1 MSKTRQEAR
10 LRRKKRIRKK
20 VNGTAERP
28 RLVVYRSLR
37 HISAQVVDDGGNR
50 VLACASTVGKA
61 VAEDL
66 GDKPKI
72 AQAKQVGAW
81 VAERCKGK
89 GIEQVVF
96 DRNGYQYHGR
106 VQALADAARKGG
118 LTF

>member
-1 MSKTRQEAR
+1 MAKTRQEAR

-20 VNGTAERP
+20 VNGTPERP

-37 HISAQVVDDGGNR
+37 HITAQIVDDASNS
-50 VLACASTVGKA
+50 VLACVSTVGKGA
-61 VAEDL
+61 AGDL
-66 GDKPKI
+66 GGKPKI

-89 GIEQVVF
+89 GIEKVVF

-106 VQALADAARKGG
+106 VRALADAAREGG